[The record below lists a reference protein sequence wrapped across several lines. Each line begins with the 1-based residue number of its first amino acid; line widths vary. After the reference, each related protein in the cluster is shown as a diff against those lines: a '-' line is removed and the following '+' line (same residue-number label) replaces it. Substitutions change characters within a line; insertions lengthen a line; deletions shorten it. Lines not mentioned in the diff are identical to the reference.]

1 METERRLAYDV
12 HDVSFWY
19 KDVPALRKLSLQI
32 RRGERVALLGANGSG
47 KSTLLRLLA
56 ALSFP
61 SSGVISFL
69 GDQLTKTNLEQPD
82 FFLHFRRRVGIVFQN
97 TDVQLFNASV
107 FDEVAFGPLQLGWPK
122 ERVRECVE
130 QALSSMGISDLRD
143 RPPHRLSG
151 GEKKRVALASVLVN
165 EPEVLLLDEPIAA
178 LDPASQTEMIRLL
191 ASWTDGSKTVVTA
204 THDLS
209 ALETI
214 ADRCYLLDKGALAA
228 EGSPLEVLHNVALL
242 EQTSLLRPHPH
253 AHAGNSL
260 RNHPHIHTHSSR

>member
-1 METERRLAYDV
+1 MATEDNIAYDV
-12 HDVSFWY
+12 RDLSFCY
-19 KDVPALRKLSLQI
+19 KEVPALRNLSLQI

-61 SSGVISFL
+61 FSGAISFL
-69 GDQLTKTNLEQPD
+69 GDELTQAKLDQPD
-82 FFLHFRRRVGIVFQN
+82 FFLPFRRRVGIVFQN

-122 ERVRECVE
+122 ECVRERVE
-130 QALSSMGISDLRD
+130 QALSSMRISDLRD

-151 GEKKRVALASVLVN
+151 GEKKRVALASVLVSN
-165 EPEVLLLDEPIAA
+165 PEVLLLDEPIAA
-178 LDPASQTEMIRLL
+178 LDPASQTEMIHLL
-191 ASWTDGSKTVVTA
+191 ASWKDGSRTVVTA

-214 ADRCYLLDKGALAA
+214 ADRCYLLDKGTLAA
-228 EGSPLEVLHNVALL
+228 EGSPLDVLHNITLL
-242 EQTSLLRPHPH
+242 EQTNLIRPHPH
-253 AHAGNSL
+253 AHAGSSG
-260 RNHPHIHTHSSR
+260 RIHPHLHTHQNS